1 MSMIEPRPSVPAGI
15 GHSRPDSTPPAST
28 PFPAGTTFPTTAE
41 PGLAPREAAASQ
53 PAARRGGVR
62 WHLREATADLHEV
75 ADTLG
80 SDFDLG
86 TTGDYARFLRAHARA
101 LLPLEA
107 ALAEAGIED
116 FLPDWPLRRRGAALR
131 ADLAALG
138 EAVPQAPRLSLHT
151 AAAALGAAYVL
162 EGSRMGNGLL
172 LRRIRDGGLPA
183 AYLAHAGA
191 PGGWPGFLAQLE
203 SALRMPALWQAAAE
217 GARAAFTLFLAAL
230 RQEAGPG
237 HRPA

>member
-1 MSMIEPRPSVPAGI
+1 MSMIEPRPSIPAGI
-15 GHSRPDSTPPAST
+15 GQSRPDNLPPAAAPGT
-28 PFPAGTTFPTTAE
+28 VFPDSAE
-41 PGLAPREAAASQ
+41 PDGLTAAAAVPQ
-53 PAARRGGVR
+53 PHARRSGAR
-62 WHLREATADLHEV
+62 WHLRDATADLHEV

-107 ALAEAGIED
+107 ALEAAGIED
-116 FLPDWPLRRRGAALR
+116 FLPDWPQRRRGAALR

-138 EAVPQAPRLSLHT
+138 EAVPQAPRLCLHT

-172 LRRIRDGGLPA
+172 LRRVRDSGLPA

-203 SALRMPALWQAAAE
+203 AALRVPALWQAAAE

-230 RQEAGPG
+230 RQEAAPG
-237 HRPA
+237 QRPA